1 MMSQTSQPALLSE
14 AVTWNADECR
24 GRLDDALPRLI
35 QDFSVENDATSKIYI
50 LHVVVSA
57 FLPHVPPECADRQIY
72 SQILPQVPSIL
83 TSLLPGIGERGDQQM
98 VRHNC
103 ESLNTVSSAIS
114 SLLECVSHTTML
126 PDPISLHIFPSL
138 PFPVLDSLTVAF
150 QHCKMSGEVYGS
162 TLPHVSEALSS
173 VFRSSYAILR
183 SILELLDRVGSG
195 VDTDV
200 ADVVTDDF
208 GCLRI
213 AEIVHSLL
221 RLCPLVAGL
230 NPALHAN
237 TWRFIL
243 RAIVKHK
250 RVEGHLL
257 NHGELCSTLACDLDL
272 TFSSCLQLA
281 TQVSVS
287 KKPPTDV
294 DPETRLLSR
303 SFKLCRFLSCS
314 LLKYTQEFS
323 AHLDSMVPC
332 LFNMHLR
339 LYDKLPPSL
348 GAVCKLDEE
357 SNKVRD
363 AVFESLRPLLSMLI
377 TQRSFCSIVL
387 GTDGVPQEL
396 RLAHCLLVTDIM
408 NVLMSCPQEHTSWLD
423 GNSIPILDCLL
434 SAVAGIWPELAL
446 PIGRPVSH
454 NSFPLPLYDLLLVR
468 ASAFISNLIDSYL
481 PALEHSLIV
490 SIFSQDINSSLLAID
505 LWCYV
510 ARLGPVELC
519 AHYVSLLLPLIGEI
533 SMQEPSHA
541 LLSILVQRLFSFLP
555 AEHQVK
561 LLTELPPGP
570 SSLPL
575 CSVLLAASGPKQ
587 PCIQSVCHFFDTALP
602 ACRWQEGISHGT
614 QAIAI
619 QFLERL
625 CLSSALEM
633 SQQTRLTEVLHT
645 LINQLPDEV
654 PEEVACALLALS
666 SHLVHRLSNSCLSKL
681 LKLIPKAS
689 NHPWMPRFAAP
700 SFLCAMGMGHDDPQR
715 KLPKEFPA
723 IFHSL
728 LSDNSCILHLLAL
741 QAFAH
746 FAEVTSEAEI
756 VPQCLGSEEVK
767 AEVVTFISKRWPSLH
782 GETHESDNELE
793 GNRTEPETVWRL
805 KKEQEMLQELR
816 MERAHPRLISS
827 LEKLE
832 HGLEDLSRMTRD
844 HAPAWLIDRL
854 KAVAVTIEKML
865 SPSS

>member
-681 LKLIPKAS
+681 
-689 NHPWMPRFAAP
+689 
-700 SFLCAMGMGHDDPQR
+700 
-715 KLPKEFPA
+715 PKEFPA

>member
-287 KKPPTDV
+287 KKPP
-294 DPETRLLSR
+294 
-303 SFKLCRFLSCS
+303 
-314 LLKYTQEFS
+314 EFS